1 MDSILLLLRKPETQ
15 FGPRDFHALRVD
27 IKRIKAL
34 LSLISAHCEDFR
46 RKKQYKPFRIL
57 FRQAGIVRE
66 LQLQE
71 TILKKYG
78 PEPELTTYFNQL
90 DVELHHEQ
98 QLFFNLN
105 SQQLLKSLK
114 AKARKIYASLG
125 EIKGGFVKRYLQEKR
140 EDIRSLMTSEILA
153 EHDVHLLRKKIKE
166 LYYLQ
171 MIFQPENNHLDITDD
186 FQELLGQWHDCQ
198 VIREDLLADAQ
209 NHKRP
214 PGEIKAIMALHKKIS
229 AQATRLL
236 AKIQTV
242 KNKV

>member
-15 FGPRDFHALRVD
+15 FGPKDFHALRVA

-34 LSLISAHCEDFR
+34 LFLISAHCTDFR
-46 RKKQYKPFRIL
+46 RKKQFKPFRKL

-78 PEPELTTYFNQL
+78 PEPVLTTYFNQL

-98 QLFFNLN
+98 QLFFKLN
-105 SQQLLKSLK
+105 SQQIRKSLK
-114 AKARKIYASLG
+114 AKAKKILAALDI
-125 EIKGGFVKRYLQEKR
+125 IKGGFVKRYLQEKR
-140 EDIRSLMTSEILA
+140 DNIRSLITSEKLE

-171 MIFQPENNHLDITDD
+171 MIFHPENNRLDIADD
-186 FQELLGQWHDCQ
+186 FQDLLGQWHDCQ
-198 VIREDLLADAQ
+198 VIRQDLIADAQ

-214 PGEIKAIMALHKKIS
+214 PQEIKAIMALHKKIS
-229 AQATRLL
+229 EQATRLL
-236 AKIQTV
+236 TKIQTV

>member
-1 MDSILLLLRKPETQ
+1 MDSIMILLRKPAAQ
-15 FGPRDFHALRVD
+15 FGPKDFHALRVD

-34 LSLISAHCEDFR
+34 MFLISANCTDFK
-46 RKKQYKPFRIL
+46 RKKQFKPFRKL

-78 PEPELTTYFNQL
+78 PEASLTMYFNHMDL
-90 DVELHHEQ
+90 ELQQEQ
-98 QLFFNLN
+98 QLFFKLNNLKIRKP
-105 SQQLLKSLK
+105 LKTK
-114 AKARKIYASLG
+114 AKKIVAALG
-125 EIKGGFVKRYLQEKR
+125 NIKGGFVKKYLQEKR
-140 EDIRSLMTSEILA
+140 ADIRSLLATEILQ
-153 EHDVHLLRKKIKE
+153 EHDVHLLRKKVKE

-171 MIFQPENNHLDITDD
+171 MIFQPENNQLDIADD

-198 VIREDLLADAQ
+198 VIRQDLLADAQ

-214 PGEIKAIMALHKKIS
+214 PEEIKAIMALHKKIS

-236 AKIQTV
+236 TKIQTV

>member
-1 MDSILLLLRKPETQ
+1 MDSIMILLRKPVAQ

-34 LSLISAHCEDFR
+34 MYLISANCTDFK
-46 RKKQYKPFRIL
+46 RKKNYRPFRKL

-71 TILKKYG
+71 TMLRKYG
-78 PEPELTTYFNQL
+78 PEASLTMYFNHMDL
-90 DVELHHEQ
+90 ELQQEQ

-105 SQQLLKSLK
+105 SRQIRKSLK
-114 AKARKIYASLG
+114 EKAKKILTALG

-140 EDIRSLMTSEILA
+140 EDIKSLLATEILH
-153 EHDVHLLRKKIKE
+153 EHDVHLLRKKVKE

-171 MIFQPENNHLDITDD
+171 MIFQPENNQLDIADD
-186 FQELLGQWHDCQ
+186 FQQLLGQWHDCQ
-198 VIREDLLADAQ
+198 VISQDLLADAQ

-214 PGEIKAIMALHKKIS
+214 PEEIKAIMSLHKKIS
-229 AQATRLL
+229 AQASRLL
-236 AKIQTV
+236 EKIQTV
-242 KNKV
+242 KNRV